1 MSEIS
6 KPINSAQVSFS
17 GQVLEGQVLEGQVLE
32 DQVLE
37 DNELAAVSGGDM
49 DDLKTQSQLY
59 SFLTSAMDNVI
70 KSIGEGLQSAAR
82 KN

>member
-6 KPINSAQVSFS
+6 KPINSEQVSFS
-17 GQVLEGQVLEGQVLE
+17 SQILE

-49 DDLKTQSQLY
+49 DDLKTQSQQM
-59 SFLTSAMDNVI
+59 SFMMSAVDNVI
-70 KSIGEGLQSAAR
+70 KNIGDGLKSVAQ
-82 KN
+82 KG

>member
-6 KPINSAQVSFS
+6 KRINSEQISFS
-17 GQVLEGQVLEGQVLE
+17 GQVFE
-32 DQVLE
+32 DQAFEHQAFEHQALE
-37 DNELAAVSGGDM
+37 DNELAAISGGDM

>member
-6 KPINSAQVSFS
+6 KPINSEQVSFS
-17 GQVLEGQVLEGQVLE
+17 GQVLEGQVLE